1 MSSSPSRGTVASCD
15 APASGKSWRRPG
27 DQWLPTERT
36 PAVTDRERSRL
47 RSPRIS
53 PERIEEAARFL
64 DPAFADSPQL
74 PARELSSAL
83 GLQLVVKDETA
94 NPIRSFKGRGTS
106 ELVRTLQHTQE
117 RLVCASAGNFGQGLA
132 YAGARAGHEVHVF
145 AAASAS
151 PLKLEAIRCLGARV
165 HVGGRDFD
173 AAKEQAREAAT
184 ELGGRFVEDG
194 REVAVSEGAGTIAV
208 ELLRRG
214 EPPDAVVVPLGNGAL
229 IAGIGHYLRSRAPT
243 TKVIGVC
250 AAGAPAMERSWRS
263 GVLVAT
269 ETAETIADGIAVRI
283 PVPEALDDLRGVVDD
298 VVLVADE
305 LVMRALRAIH
315 ETLGIAVEP
324 SGAVGVAGT
333 FALAEQL
340 RGLRVATVLTG
351 GNVAPDELKTL
362 LSDG

>member
-1 MSSSPSRGTVASCD
+1 M
-15 APASGKSWRRPG
+15 
-27 DQWLPTERT
+27 
-36 PAVTDRERSRL
+36 
-47 RSPRIS
+47 
-53 PERIEEAARFL
+53 
-64 DPAFADSPQL
+64 
-74 PARELSSAL
+74 
-83 GLQLVVKDETA
+83 
-94 NPIRSFKGRGTS
+94 
-106 ELVRTLQHTQE
+106 RTLRHPQE

-132 YAGARAGHEVHVF
+132 YAGVRAGHEVHVF

-184 ELGGRFVEDG
+184 ELGGRFIEDG

-208 ELLRRG
+208 ELLHRG
-214 EPPDAVVVPLGNGAL
+214 KPPDAVVVPLGNGAL
-229 IAGIGHYLRSRAPT
+229 IAGVGHFLRAHAPR

-263 GVLVAT
+263 GALVTT

-283 PVPEALDDLRGVVDD
+283 PVPAALDDLRGVVDD

-305 LVMRALRAIH
+305 LVVRALCAVH

-333 FALAEQL
+333 FALAERL

-362 LSDG
+362 LSG